1 MSDNQHTVA
10 LADLSASKI
19 REENPQVAELIESK
33 EERIDDLQDEKADL
47 KMELRTKDEKLEEIQ
62 AYKED
67 KEEEAEEI
75 REEVREEFEAQIEEL
90 EEELEA
96 KNEIIEGIR
105 ENERAEM
112 LEDLRQARARI
123 NGVEPEEID
132 LTDLE
137 EASTD
142 EIRPALEVAEEA
154 AERIEE
160 AQNTASAS
168 SSREQVGGSTASN
181 IDTDEE
187 RKMQIAEDM
196 GVADLMEKAEDM
208 SPEGFTVPANSGG
221 D

>member
-10 LADLSASKI
+10 LADLSASKV

-33 EERIDDLQDEKADL
+33 EERIDELQDEKADL
-47 KMELRTKDEKLEEIQ
+47 KMEIRTKDEKLEEIQ

-67 KEEEAEEI
+67 KEEEAEEV

-123 NGVEPEEID
+123 NGVEPDEID
-132 LTDLE
+132 LSNLE

-142 EIRPALEVAEEA
+142 EIRPALDVAEEA
-154 AERIEE
+154 AERVEE
-160 AQNTASAS
+160 AQSTASAS

-181 IDTDEE
+181 TDTDEE

-196 GVADLMEKAEDM
+196 GVADLMKKAEDM
-208 SPEGFTVPANSGG
+208 SPEGFTVPANQGG

>member
-75 REEVREEFEAQIEEL
+75 REEVQEEFEAQIEEL